1 MDYRLFL
8 ECEKSLC
15 EKLKDY
21 YVKEDLSG
29 EDLSRINEDLRK
41 NLDVVFEELIF
52 LKDEFK
58 R

>member
-8 ECEKSLC
+8 ECEKNLC